1 MAVDIAKLGVSIDTS
16 DVQKAK
22 ADLQAIVPVAD
33 LVERAALKLAKADQ
47 ARAKAALEAAK
58 ASGTATK
65 EQLQALAA
73 SVKDETAKVK
83 QAKAAQTAATAAVA
97 VAQATKAVE
106 RATTAS
112 TGSSQSNATALAAQ
126 AAAAGKVA
134 SVNATMQ
141 AAISGAASMSLASA
155 EAALGEAKN
164 RRLLAEV
171 TKQSIMQTEGASAAD
186 KAAAGAAL
194 TRADTDYK
202 VAKAV
207 YDNVKAREDS
217 TKAAQKAA
225 QAEQDVAQKKL
236 AASQAEKDAVD
247 KAAQAEAAHAAAL
260 QKVTAVTEQSAAA
273 LSTGAVASNE
283 AAQAALAT
291 AKADFEVARITK
303 LKVLAS
309 GESTKADI
317 AAANAAEIRA
327 RAALAE
333 AEAIYKSS
341 VKTES
346 ALDRM
351 GTAANDNLN
360 AVQATPANI
369 AAQFQDIGV
378 TAAAGMNP
386 MLIAL
391 QQGTQLSVA
400 FSGGLGGIGA
410 ALKQVF
416 SPMSILTIAAVAL
429 IAYLIQLA
437 MGFFNTGD
445 AAKKASDAYEKLKF
459 ASDGVADAQ
468 SVLGKLFDIHTGK
481 LKENTAEAILNAKA
495 QLLVAE
501 AMAKAR
507 AQEARSA
514 ASGAYSS
521 GFFEMNTRY
530 KQSAFNRIVSP
541 VLNAKTPEERTA
553 ATAKAMDELDR
564 NDNRKLFGEE
574 TILKATTALSNYN
587 NELLNAVTHRKAL
600 GDISS
605 GKLSAEF
612 IDPKKAKAASKAKT
626 PAQKFSDIV
635 TGAEGDIAK
644 MEAENSLIGKKGDLY
659 TRAVFEQELLNK
671 ANAAHLT
678 LTDAQKTKVAELAE
692 SMARLKREGD
702 SKKFYADMDADATK
716 QIATL
721 TMQGKAIGVYGAA
734 LYKLQEVQRLRTAAE
749 AAGVTVTDELNKK
762 IDEQASKVAKLTAA
776 NDNTSFMESVRL
788 QYESATDSLMQQINA
803 LGLYGEAAKKA
814 TIEAKLLAEA
824 KAKNIQ
830 LTEAQAAE
838 ISQMAA
844 SQASYEQ
851 QLENLT
857 KINDAVKEIGKSF
870 VTDFIGKVREGA
882 NVWDALGEAATNVL
896 NKITDKVLDMAL
908 NAAFASMGGGG
919 GGILSALFSAKGNAF
934 TGGAGAA
941 AFANGGAFTNSV
953 VNSTTPFKFGNGG
966 SKLGIMGEAGPEAV
980 MPLTRGADG
989 SLGVQMYGANSS
1001 GGGGAM
1007 AVNVNVTN
1015 NHTLSGAI
1023 SSEDVVK
1030 LNKASAEQTKREM
1043 KAQLPQII
1051 NQYKRDGSIAA

>member
-47 ARAKAALEAAK
+47 TRAKAALEAAK
-58 ASGTATK
+58 ASDTATK
-65 EQLQALAA
+65 EEVKALAA
-73 SVKDETAKVK
+73 TVKTETAKVK
-83 QAKAAQTAATAAVA
+83 QARATLATATAENTAAQAVAAVS
-97 VAQATKAVE
+97 
-106 RATTAS
+106 R
-112 TGSSQSNATALAAQ
+112 AAQ
-126 AAAAGKVA
+126 AASGNLDSMGNSA
-134 SVNATMQ
+134 S
-141 AAISGAASMSLASA
+141 
-155 EAALGEAKN
+155 
-164 RRLLAEV
+164 
-171 TKQSIMQTEGASAAD
+171 SAA
-186 KAAAGAAL
+186 
-194 TRADTDYK
+194 T
-202 VAKAV
+202 
-207 YDNVKAREDS
+207 
-217 TKAAQKAA
+217 
-225 QAEQDVAQKKL
+225 KL
-236 AASQAEKDAVD
+236 A
-247 KAAQAEAAHAAAL
+247 
-260 QKVTAVTEQSAAA
+260 
-273 LSTGAVASNE
+273 
-283 AAQAALAT
+283 
-291 AKADFEVARITK
+291 
-303 LKVLAS
+303 
-309 GESTKADI
+309 
-317 AAANAAEIRA
+317 
-327 RAALAE
+327 
-333 AEAIYKSS
+333 
-341 VKTES
+341 
-346 ALDRM
+346 RM

-400 FSGGLGGIGA
+400 FSGGLGNIGA

-437 MGFFNTGD
+437 MGFFNTSD
-445 AAKKASDAYEKLKF
+445 AATKTSEALSKVSFATDAVGNSQKI
-459 ASDGVADAQ
+459 
-468 SVLGKLFDIHTGK
+468 LGDIFDITTGK
-481 LKENTAEAILNAKA
+481 LKTQNQALIDMAKA
-495 QLLVAE
+495 QLMVARV
-501 AMAKAR
+501 KAQVA
-507 AQEARSA
+507 AQEAKTTIDA
-514 ASGAYSS
+514 AGKTHTGITGGPGTGEAYSLDFNKS
-521 GFFEMNTRY
+521 NPETGVMAAM
-530 KQSAFNRIVSP
+530 SAGKISSDMA
-541 VLNAKTPEERTA
+541 L
-553 ATAKAMDELDR
+553 R
-564 NDNRKLFGEE
+564 NL
-574 TILKATTALSNYN
+574 
-587 NELLNAVTHRKAL
+587 ELLQRGGKITAERFAELASAVANYGLETLNVSETNKNL
-600 GDISS
+600 KDLQE
-605 GKLSAEF
+605 GKLSSDLVKPAK
-612 IDPKKAKAASKAKT
+612 PKAASKAKT

-702 SKKFYADMDADATK
+702 TKKFYADMDADATK
-716 QIATL
+716 QTATL
-721 TMQGKAIGVYGAA
+721 TMQGKAIGVYGEA

-749 AAGVTVTDELNKK
+749 AAGVTVTDELNSK

-776 NDNTSFMESVRL
+776 NDNASFMESVRL
-788 QYESATDSLMQQINA
+788 QYESATDSLMQQIDA

-814 TIEAKLLAEA
+814 AIEAKLLAEA

-851 QLENLT
+851 QLENL
-857 KINDAVKEIGKSF
+857 KQINDAVKEIGKSF
-870 VTDFIGKVREGA
+870 VTDFIGKVRDGA
-882 NVWDALGEAATNVL
+882 NVWDSLGDAAANAL
-896 NKITDKVLDMAL
+896 NKITDKLLDMAL
-908 NAAFASMGGGG
+908 DSMLGSMGGGKSG
-919 GGILSALFSAKGNAF
+919 GLAALFSAKGNAF
-934 TGGAGAA
+934 AGGAGVA

-953 VNSTTPFKFGNGG
+953 VNKTTPFKFGNGG

-1001 GGGGAM
+1001 RGGGAM

-1015 NHTLSGAI
+1015 NHTLTGAI

-1030 LNKASAEQTKREM
+1030 LNKASADQTMRQI
-1043 KAQLPQII
+1043 KAQVPQII
-1051 NQYKRDGSIAA
+1051 QQYRRDGSIAA

>member
-58 ASGTATK
+58 ASDTATK
-65 EQLQALAA
+65 EEVKALAA
-73 SVKDETAKVK
+73 TVKTETAKVK
-83 QAKAAQTAATAAVA
+83 QARATLAAATAENTA
-97 VAQATKAVE
+97 AQATSAVS
-106 RATTAS
+106 R
-112 TGSSQSNATALAAQ
+112 AAQ
-126 AAAAGKVA
+126 AASGKLDSMGNSA
-134 SVNATMQ
+134 S
-141 AAISGAASMSLASA
+141 
-155 EAALGEAKN
+155 
-164 RRLLAEV
+164 
-171 TKQSIMQTEGASAAD
+171 SAA
-186 KAAAGAAL
+186 
-194 TRADTDYK
+194 T
-202 VAKAV
+202 
-207 YDNVKAREDS
+207 
-217 TKAAQKAA
+217 
-225 QAEQDVAQKKL
+225 KL
-236 AASQAEKDAVD
+236 A
-247 KAAQAEAAHAAAL
+247 
-260 QKVTAVTEQSAAA
+260 
-273 LSTGAVASNE
+273 
-283 AAQAALAT
+283 
-291 AKADFEVARITK
+291 
-303 LKVLAS
+303 
-309 GESTKADI
+309 
-317 AAANAAEIRA
+317 
-327 RAALAE
+327 
-333 AEAIYKSS
+333 
-341 VKTES
+341 
-346 ALDRM
+346 RM

-437 MGFFNTGD
+437 MGFFNTSD
-445 AAKKASDAYEKLKF
+445 AATKTSEA
-459 ASDGVADAQ
+459 
-468 SVLGKLFDIHTGK
+468 LGKVSFATDAVSNSQKILGDIFDITTGK
-481 LKENTAEAILNAKA
+481 LKTQNQALIDMAKA
-495 QLLVAE
+495 QLMVARV
-501 AMAKAR
+501 KAQVA
-507 AQEARSA
+507 AQEA
-514 ASGAYSS
+514 
-521 GFFEMNTRY
+521 
-530 KQSAFNRIVSP
+530 
-541 VLNAKTPEERTA
+541 KTTIDAA
-553 ATAKAMDELDR
+553 ATGREWGTVVQRVPGTQQIQTGYGRRDTAESGVMKAFSAGKADADTTLRQLDMLQR
-564 NDNRKLFGEE
+564 TGKITAERFGE
-574 TILKATTALSNYN
+574 LASAVANYN
-587 NELLNAVTHRKAL
+587 LELRNTDETNKNLKDL
-600 GDISS
+600 QE
-605 GKLSAEF
+605 GKLSG
-612 IDPKKAKAASKAKT
+612 DLVKPTKAKKPSKAKT

-749 AAGVTVTDELNKK
+749 TAGVTVTDELNKK

-788 QYESATDSLMQQINA
+788 QYESARDSLMQQINA

-814 TIEAKLLAEA
+814 TIKAKLLAEA

-896 NKITDKVLDMAL
+896 NKITDKLLDMAL

-934 TGGAGAA
+934 TGGAGVA

-1001 GGGGAM
+1001 QGGGAM
-1007 AVNVNVTN
+1007 AVNVSVTN
-1015 NHTLSGAI
+1015 NHTLTGAI